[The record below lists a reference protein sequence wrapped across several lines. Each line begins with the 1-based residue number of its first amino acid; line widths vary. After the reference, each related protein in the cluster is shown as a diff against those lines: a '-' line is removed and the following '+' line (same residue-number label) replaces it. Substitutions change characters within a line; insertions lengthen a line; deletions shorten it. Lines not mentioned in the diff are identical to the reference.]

1 MKVLLVNQ
9 YFIPDVAAVAQLMG
23 DLVEDMMDEG
33 LEVGI
38 IAGRCQYN
46 QTRND
51 SASEPWNRK
60 GCRVWR
66 VPYIPLFSRGT
77 TSRLLTYGTFMIS
90 AFVRMILCRR
100 HDVVM
105 SFTAPPLVG
114 ILAWTYGALRRAK
127 VVSVVEDLY
136 PDVALALGFLN
147 PRGVTAGTLSRISVF
162 LLRKSHRIVV
172 LSKGMKERLSKK
184 GIDEAKIE
192 VIENWADSRTIQ
204 PSTGNANSFAVEH
217 GVSGKFVVQ
226 YSGRMGEAHEFKT
239 MLSAATL
246 LCNDTEIHFQFIGDG
261 PRREE
266 IESYISE
273 HGKQDN
279 ISLLPY
285 QQRTNLESSLGAAS
299 VSVVTL
305 RAEVVD
311 LIVPS
316 KFYGILAA
324 GKPVVLIGSQEC
336 EIGRT
341 ITENGC
347 GFVVK
352 LGDVSGFA
360 RVVREL
366 YENPELTE
374 QMGKRAR
381 DLLIAK
387 YDRGL
392 QTAKYVRMLKEIGAQ

>member
-9 YFIPDVAAVAQLMG
+9 YFTPDVAAVAQLMG

-33 LEVGI
+33 HEIGI
-38 IAGRCQYN
+38 VAGRSPYN
-46 QTRND
+46 QTQND
-51 SASEPWNRK
+51 SGSERWDRE

-77 TSRLLTYGTFMIS
+77 VSRLLTYGTFMMS
-90 AFVRMILCRR
+90 AFVKMLVCRR

-114 ILAWTYGALRRAK
+114 ILAWMYGVLRRAK

-147 PRGVTAGTLSRISVF
+147 PRGVITGSLSRISVF

-172 LSKGMKERLSKK
+172 LSKGMKEKLVEK
-184 GIDEAKIE
+184 GIDEATIE
-192 VIENWADSRTIQ
+192 VIENWADSRMIQ
-204 PSTGNANSFAVEH
+204 PSAGNTNLFAVEH
-217 GVSGKFVVQ
+217 GVSKKFVVQ

-239 MLSAATL
+239 MLSAAATL
-246 LCNDTEIHFQFIGDG
+246 CKETGIHFQFIGDG
-261 PRREE
+261 PRRKE
-266 IESYISE
+266 IETYIRE
-273 HGKQDN
+273 HDKRDN
-279 ISLLPY
+279 VSLLPY
-285 QQRTNLESSLGAAS
+285 QQRSDLNCSLGAAS

-305 RAEVVD
+305 RPEVVD

-336 EIGRT
+336 EIARA
-341 ITENGC
+341 ITESKC
-347 GFVVK
+347 GFVVE
-352 LGDVSGFA
+352 LGDVSGFV

-366 YENPELTE
+366 YENPELTN

-381 DLLIAK
+381 NLLIAK

-392 QTAKYVRMLKEIGAQ
+392 QTAKYVRMLEEIGAQ